1 MKLLK
6 EGFNDKKAFNSLLAD
21 WHAIS
26 NRFKS
31 IINAAQIPNEIKRI
45 IIKKLYSEDRKIM
58 TSADDYNEKV
68 VNIYLLEKNIY
79 RISDEMEVT
88 IGNLVSDFPDYKSV
102 LVSLS
107 NKAWDMGKQYW
118 RPIGNEI
125 INTLLSKSVNKNK
138 YSKLH
143 YIKF

>member
-88 IGNLVSDFPDYKSV
+88 IGNLVSNFPDYKSV

-107 NKAWDMGKQYW
+107 NKA
-118 RPIGNEI
+118 
-125 INTLLSKSVNKNK
+125 
-138 YSKLH
+138 
-143 YIKF
+143 

>member
-1 MKLLK
+1 
-6 EGFNDKKAFNSLLAD
+6 
-21 WHAIS
+21 
-26 NRFKS
+26 
-31 IINAAQIPNEIKRI
+31 
-45 IIKKLYSEDRKIM
+45 M

-102 LVSLS
+102 LISLS

-118 RPIGNEI
+118 RPIGDEI

>member
-6 EGFNDKKAFNSLLAD
+6 EGFNDKKVFNSLLAD
-21 WHAIS
+21 WHNIS

-31 IINAAQIPNEIKRI
+31 IIDAAQIPSETKRI

-58 TSADDYNEKV
+58 TSADDYNDKV
-68 VNIYLLEKNIY
+68 VNIYRLEKNID
-79 RISDEMEVT
+79 RISDEMEIT
-88 IGNLVSDFPDYKSV
+88 IGNLIRDFPNYKSE

-107 NKAWDMGKQYW
+107 NKAFDMGKQYW
-118 RPIGNEI
+118 SPIGDEI
-125 INTLLSKSVNKNK
+125 INTLLSKSINKDK

-143 YIKF
+143 YIRF

>member
-1 MKLLK
+1 MKLLI
-6 EGFNDKKAFNSLLAD
+6 EGFNDKKVFNSLLAD
-21 WHAIS
+21 WHNIS

-31 IINAAQIPNEIKRI
+31 IIDAAQIPNEIKRI

-58 TSADDYNEKV
+58 TSADDYNDKV
-68 VNIYLLEKNIY
+68 VDIYRLEKNID
-79 RISDEMEVT
+79 RISDEMGIT
-88 IGNLVSDFPDYKSV
+88 ISNLISDFPNYRSE

-107 NKAWDMGKQYW
+107 NKAFDIGKQYW
-118 RPIGNEI
+118 STIGDEI
-125 INTLLSKSVNKNK
+125 INTLLSKSINKDK